1 MKGTQVSS
9 ISNYYLFDIHLHKYN
24 YLKVTNIKHNLVS
37 WLNTQ

>member
-9 ISNYYLFDIHLHKYN
+9 ISNYYLFDIHKYN